1 MRVEGILKG
10 EPYSVFAL
18 IIRYTVKNRVYTW
31 DNTSSPSEMRF
42 KSTKQRDI
50 SKESNQPQV

>member
-1 MRVEGILKG
+1 MEGILKG